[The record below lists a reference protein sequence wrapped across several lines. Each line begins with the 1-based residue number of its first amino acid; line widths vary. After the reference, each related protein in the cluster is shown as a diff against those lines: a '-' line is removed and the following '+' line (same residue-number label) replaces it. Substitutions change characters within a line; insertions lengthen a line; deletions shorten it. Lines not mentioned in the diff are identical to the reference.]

1 MFPKH
6 NGLITA
12 ESLHMFYSS
21 IGVNETKSN
30 DSNNDNNNSND
41 NSICGSIN
49 EYNDI
54 IQLFL
59 GTQDEKSYGI
69 DFENFVMG
77 IENFIDRNE
86 GSAHDTVFALLGQ
99 SQTKSDRLLYILEKQ
114 HVNETYEDDGSSSNE
129 EKGR

>member
-12 ESLHMFYSS
+12 ESLYMFYTK

-30 DSNNDNNNSND
+30 DNNSNNDNV
-41 NSICGSIN
+41 CGSIN
-49 EYNDI
+49 EYSDV

-59 GTQDEKSYGI
+59 GLQDEKSLGI

-77 IENFIDRNE
+77 IENFIDRGQETNAQD
-86 GSAHDTVFALLGQ
+86 SVFNMIG
-99 SQTKSDRLLYILEKQ
+99 KGDIEKKDRLLYILEKQ
-114 HVNETYEDDGSSSNE
+114 HVSETYEE
-129 EKGR
+129 EKGN

>member
-21 IGVNETKSN
+21 IGINETKSN
-30 DSNNDNNNSND
+30 DNSNESSNNND

-59 GTQDEKSYGI
+59 GTQDEKSFGI

-77 IENFIDRNE
+77 IENFIDRGQE
-86 GSAHDTVFALLGQ
+86 GSVQDTVFALLGQ
-99 SQTKSDRLLYILEKQ
+99 SQTKSDRLLYILDKQ
-114 HVNETYEDDGSSSNE
+114 YVNETYEDDSLSNE
-129 EKGR
+129 EKGK

>member
-12 ESLHMFYSS
+12 ESLYMFYTN

-30 DSNNDNNNSND
+30 DSNSNNDN
-41 NSICGSIN
+41 ICGSIN
-49 EYNDI
+49 EYSDV

-59 GTQDEKSYGI
+59 GLQDEKSLGI

-77 IENFIDRNE
+77 IENFIDRGQETNAQD
-86 GSAHDTVFALLGQ
+86 SVFNMIG
-99 SQTKSDRLLYILEKQ
+99 KGDIGKKDRLLYILEKQ
-114 HVNETYEDDGSSSNE
+114 HVSETYEDDSSHE
-129 EKGR
+129 EKGK

>member
-12 ESLHMFYSS
+12 ESLYMFYTN

-30 DSNNDNNNSND
+30 DNSNESSNNND

-59 GTQDEKSYGI
+59 GTQDEKSFGI

-77 IENFIDRNE
+77 IENFIDRGQE
-86 GSAHDTVFALLGQ
+86 GSVQDTVFALLGQ
-99 SQTKSDRLLYILEKQ
+99 SQTKSDRLLYILDKQ
-114 HVNETYEDDGSSSNE
+114 YVNETYEDDSLSNE
-129 EKGR
+129 EKGK

>member
-12 ESLHMFYSS
+12 ESLYMFYTN

-30 DSNNDNNNSND
+30 DNNINNNDNN
-41 NSICGSIN
+41 ICGSIN
-49 EYNDI
+49 EYSDV

-59 GTQDEKSYGI
+59 GTQDEKSLGI

-77 IENFIDRNE
+77 IENFIDRGQE
-86 GSAHDTVFALLGQ
+86 GNAQDTVFNMLGQ
-99 SQTKSDRLLYILEKQ
+99 SKNKSDRLLYILEKQ
-114 HVNETYEDDGSSSNE
+114 HVNETYDDDSSHE
-129 EKGR
+129 EKGK

>member
-12 ESLHMFYSS
+12 ESLYMFYTK

-30 DSNNDNNNSND
+30 DNNNNNNNSNV
-41 NSICGSIN
+41 CGSIN
-49 EYNDI
+49 EYNDV

-59 GTQDEKSYGI
+59 CSQDEKSLGI

-77 IENFIDRNE
+77 IENFIDRGQE
-86 GSAHDTVFALLGQ
+86 ASAQDSVFNNMLG
-99 SQTKSDRLLYILEKQ
+99 TKKDRLLYILEKQ
-114 HVNETYEDDGSSSNE
+114 HVSETYEDDSSRE
-129 EKGR
+129 EKGK